1 MSLEFRP
8 GTEADLPAI
17 IALLRQAFDGQAMNE
32 DLLRWKYFSPT
43 RSYVMLRDGLVI
55 AHGCGWPVPRFNAVC
70 LIDWVSAQSAP
81 GMGIMLVRKMAQ
93 LAPVML
99 SIGGS
104 EMTQQIMPK
113 IGFVPKG
120 ELLTFARV
128 LRPWKQF
135 RTRPDSRG
143 LKGLAQFARNAV
155 WSMAPVGLAR
165 NSHPI
170 PGVTLNRVNGQ
181 LRIVRIE
188 METGD
193 LASLYAGVIEAARQD
208 PEACELIALAHD
220 GRTRRALLENGFQER
235 RRRTVF
241 VYDPAKTLSPDRYPL
256 ALDML
261 DDDMSFLSFPEYPYL
276 T

>member
-1 MSLEFRP
+1 M
-8 GTEADLPAI
+8 
-17 IALLRQAFDGQAMNE
+17 
-32 DLLRWKYFSPT
+32 
-43 RSYVMLRDGLVI
+43 VRDGAIV
-55 AHGCGWPVPRFNAVC
+55 AHGCAWPVPRFNAIC
-70 LIDWVSAQSAP
+70 LIDWASAQSAP
-81 GMGIMLVRKMAQ
+81 GMGIMLARKMAQ

-113 IGFVPKG
+113 IGFVAKG
-120 ELLTFARV
+120 ELLTYARV

-135 RTRPDSRG
+135 RTRPDSHG
-143 LKGLAQFARNAV
+143 LKSIAQFARNAV
-155 WSMAPVGLAR
+155 WSLAPVALTGDSQPVR
-165 NSHPI
+165 
-170 PGVTLNRVNGQ
+170 GVTLNRVNGQ
-181 LRIVRIE
+181 LRIVR
-188 METGD
+188 TGMATND
-193 LASLYAGVIEAARQD
+193 LGSLYASVIEAARQD

-241 VYDPAKTLSPDRYPL
+241 VYDPGKTLSPERYPL

-261 DDDMSFLSFPEYPYL
+261 DDDMSFLSFPEFPYL